1 MAIKRLE
8 LLIFFYQLLK
18 FRMTKLPHLSVVIPV
33 FNEQERLPKN
43 LDKIIGFLKKKK
55 YSSEIILVDDG
66 STDDT
71 PLVIKGYQKKH
82 KFKTVRHLK
91 NLGKGAA
98 VKTGML
104 ESTGK
109 LILMTDC
116 DLSTP
121 IEELDLL
128 LKYTKDYDI
137 VIGSRRLKEKKLGAM
152 PKRYRTFLGDIYYE
166 LLRLILLKEVKDTNC
181 GFKLFSRKSVEVI
194 FPKQTINR
202 WGYDAEVL
210 FIAHQKGF
218 KIKEVPVIWN
228 HFQGSKVKVVE
239 AALKTLTELFT
250 IKIQSLLGKY
260 N

>member
-1 MAIKRLE
+1 
-8 LLIFFYQLLK
+8 
-18 FRMTKLPHLSVVIPV
+18 MTKLPNLSVVIPV

-43 LDKIIGFLKKKK
+43 LDKIIAYLKQKG

-66 STDDT
+66 STDNT
-71 PLVIKGYQKKH
+71 PAVIKNYQDKH
-82 KFKTVRHLK
+82 KIKSVKHSK

-104 ESTGK
+104 ESRGK

-166 LLRLILLKEVKDTNC
+166 LLRLVLLKEVKDTNC
-181 GFKLFSRKSVEVI
+181 GFKLFSRQAVEKV

-210 FIAHQKGF
+210 FIAHRSGF
-218 KIKEVPVIWN
+218 NIKEVAVIWN
-228 HFQGSKVKVVE
+228 HFQGSKVKVLE
-239 AALKTLTELFT
+239 AALKTLIELLT
-250 IKIQSLLGKY
+250 IKIRSLLGRY